1 MVPDVVVSHMA
12 EIQLESLD
20 AEAVLGKS
28 ALELGE
34 SAVAEVAAAA
44 EDDVLVPCN
53 VEPIPSLHLGDSLL
67 PFQQIP

>member
-1 MVPDVVVSHMA
+1 MVPDVVASHKA

-20 AEAVLGKS
+20 AEAVLEKS

-34 SAVAEVAAAA
+34 SAVAGVA

>member
-1 MVPDVVVSHMA
+1 MVPDVVASHKA

-20 AEAVLGKS
+20 AEAVLEKS

-34 SAVAEVAAAA
+34 SAVA